1 MCNKA
6 AMLVGNRTLVVIE
19 NGELVEMN
27 RFDNVKE
34 LKDELANL
42 NHRGVI
48 SPKRY
53 QHLSEQVDRHAEP
66 TMRNR

>member
-1 MCNKA
+1 MCKA
-6 AMLVGNRTLVVIE
+6 VLVGKTLIMTE

-53 QHLSEQVDRHAEP
+53 QHLSEQVDRHITEP
-66 TMRNR
+66 NMQQR